1 MDKIEFVP
9 SYVYDTFNTLFESV
23 IRPNSVKTR
32 NITSQ
37 GLTTLMEKGT
47 VVWSNSLFD
56 QKHYYLEGVIRWSKN
71 QVLIY
76 FQKVENESTYKI
88 NILTDDLSR
97 IDILLV
103 GLNKFFTIDNI

>member
-1 MDKIEFVP
+1 M
-9 SYVYDTFNTLFESV
+9 
-23 IRPNSVKTR
+23 
-32 NITSQ
+32 
-37 GLTTLMEKGT
+37 
-47 VVWSNSLFD
+47 
-56 QKHYYLEGVIRWSKN
+56 EGVIRWSKN